1 VAPRILAAPDKYRGT
16 LTAAEAATAIAEAAR
31 RVGWDCDLAPV
42 SDGGEGFLDVFGAL
56 GGRQVTRV
64 AGPLGSPVDA
74 PWLLG
79 RDPDDGARNIAI
91 VEAAR
96 AVGLTLAGGRSG
108 NDPVGA
114 SSTGVGQLIA
124 AAIRSGARHVV
135 VGMGGSASTDG
146 GLGAVDALAPGGRLP
161 GVKLTVACDV
171 QTRFVDAAVDFGP
184 QKGAA
189 PAQVELLR
197 RRLEKV
203 AQLYLERFGT
213 DVRDV
218 PGSGSA
224 GGLAGGLAAL
234 GATLVPGFDYVAERM
249 SLAERAADVDLVVTG
264 EGFIDRQSFVGK
276 AVGGVVELAQQAGVP
291 VLVVAGD
298 GEPDLETA
306 YVSLVGRFGRQR
318 AMEATA
324 ECITEV
330 VASRLAEGW
339 PG

>member
-42 SDGGEGFLDVFGAL
+42 SDGGEGFLDVLGAL

-124 AAIRSGARHVV
+124 AAIRCGARHVV